1 MVSKEGL
8 KGYAQDVLGLV
19 KVALASKPVKFALAG
34 MIVGFGM
41 GAVVGVPVIGM
52 YLGFGVGAYQGIT
65 AS

>member
-1 MVSKEGL
+1 MFSKEGL
-8 KGYAQDVLGLV
+8 KSYTQDVLGLV
-19 KVALASKPVKFALAG
+19 KIALASKPVKFALAG

-41 GAVVGVPVIGM
+41 GAVIGVPMVGM